1 MEGNQKYCHKCGNAN
16 PIDAEFCG
24 SCGNK
29 MRNISQETPNVPSV
43 SSSLPLNA
51 QSDFITLACPNCG
64 GKLNI
69 TADID
74 RFACQFCGHEHIVR
88 RNGGMVSL
96 EPVMQV
102 MKSIDANIGMVGA
115 GVNILGFSSEKQVA
129 EQTIA
134 RLKEEIE
141 ALVYEVNDTDNLM
154 AGGGVIGGIMGGL
167 GLVVFIFTLIKGWS
181 LWILLPSGVFAVA
194 GLWLLIVLGKEDPAK
209 PYREKVN
216 EKQAEIEKLNK
227 FIQGQG

>member
-1 MEGNQKYCHKCGNAN
+1 MI
-16 PIDAEFCG
+16 P
-24 SCGNK
+24 
-29 MRNISQETPNVPSV
+29 TP
-43 SSSLPLNA
+43 
-51 QSDFITLACPNCG
+51 QSDFITLSCPNCG

-115 GVNILGFSSEKQVA
+115 GVNRLGFSSEKQVA

-141 ALVYEVNDTDNLM
+141 ALVYEVNDTDNAM
-154 AGGGVIGGIMGGL
+154 AGGGVVGGIMGGL

-181 LWILLPSGVFAVA
+181 LWILLPSGVFAVL
-194 GLWLLIVLGKEDPAK
+194 GLLLLIVLRKEDPAK